1 MAKKKAR
8 RNDDKPYT
16 IILFNLNLVVPIS
29 ALLAAIHYW
38 LK

>member
-1 MAKKKAR
+1 MRYKKTRQK
-8 RNDDKPYT
+8 DGKPYT